1 MPYIK
6 QKSGERNCY
15 VYCDSL
21 QHFSSMI
28 AEQEK
33 QEEMLEARY
42 FQNDIV
48 ATAFEIFERT
58 SNFEVAI
65 HLLLKVIGVRLE
77 LDRITI
83 VQTDIK
89 AREIYSD
96 YQWNREGI
104 PKVLETVR
112 HFDKEDFLTVFND
125 FDENGVLVLQHDHM
139 QRYSESATKI
149 LIQGEAKTIVSV
161 AMYCEGRYT
170 GAITYAVCKE
180 KRSWSIQ
187 KRKQSSNKGADQ

>member
-1 MPYIK
+1 M
-6 QKSGERNCY
+6 
-15 VYCDSL
+15 
-21 QHFSSMI
+21 
-28 AEQEK
+28 
-33 QEEMLEARY
+33 
-42 FQNDIV
+42 
-48 ATAFEIFERT
+48 
-58 SNFEVAI
+58 
-65 HLLLKVIGVRLE
+65 IGVRLE

>member
-1 MPYIK
+1 
-6 QKSGERNCY
+6 
-15 VYCDSL
+15 
-21 QHFSSMI
+21 MI

-48 ATAFEIFERT
+48 DTAFEIFEKT
-58 SNFEVAI
+58 NNFEVAI

-96 YQWNREGI
+96 YQ
-104 PKVLETVR
+104 
-112 HFDKEDFLTVFND
+112 
-125 FDENGVLVLQHDHM
+125 
-139 QRYSESATKI
+139 
-149 LIQGEAKTIVSV
+149 
-161 AMYCEGRYT
+161 
-170 GAITYAVCKE
+170 
-180 KRSWSIQ
+180 
-187 KRKQSSNKGADQ
+187 